1 MNRRLLPVWALCAG
15 LAGCGDKAAEPA
27 PVAPTAFPGDAAAV
41 TLPADL
47 PEDAVFLVEDKVITR
62 AEIERWVAG
71 YRTVEPGKSEH
82 ALRRFVVTNQNL
94 PVVVAGLIDPLGREA
109 ALEQM
114 QEARRRVLAGEAMQA
129 DGPEVRTVSGPWK
142 SEVGLDRWCVA
153 QETPLGEW
161 SEIYETVGGFRM
173 VRPVR
178 IPTPWMGNG
187 EVTLETIDVR
197 FLPAEETRDIVRAGF
212 EQVDITVIDE
222 EWGRYLPTLYLYKQ
236 RTPQ

>member
-1 MNRRLLPVWALCAG
+1 M
-15 LAGCGDKAAEPA
+15 
-27 PVAPTAFPGDAAAV
+27 

-142 SEVGLDRWCVA
+142 SRAWTAGAGPGDAPR
-153 QETPLGEW
+153 
-161 SEIYETVGGFRM
+161 RM
-173 VRPVR
+173 VRDLR
-178 IPTPWMGNG
+178 NRW
-187 EVTLETIDVR
+187 R
-197 FLPAEETRDIVRAGF
+197 LPHGAPGAHPDPLDG
-212 EQVDITVIDE
+212 
-222 EWGRYLPTLYLYKQ
+222 
-236 RTPQ
+236 